1 MNDFWASILI
11 GAGLGFGLG
20 LLASYTVWW
29 ITAHLIVPRV
39 EFSTQ
44 IAKRRFGQDVTQYQI
59 AFKNAG
65 RRSMVDLEIVVRI
78 GVYKFMGA
86 TGWAYH
92 EIGTNARRV
101 PDLKPGELSRRVVR
115 IFDNRHPIS
124 FIDAPSKKIREELE
138 RHKTLEG
145 LLGIKED
152 AAVRVHVF
160 GYDSF
165 SGTRKLFQSK
175 EYRSSDISEGRFDGL
190 VISADNRRYA
200 E

>member
-1 MNDFWASILI
+1 MSDFWASILI
-11 GAGLGFGLG
+11 GASLGFGLG
-20 LLASYTVWW
+20 LLASYIVWW
-29 ITAHLIVPRV
+29 IIAHLIVPRV
-39 EFSTQ
+39 EFSNK
-44 IAKRRFGQDVTQYQI
+44 IAKRQFGQDVTQYQI

-92 EIGTNARRV
+92 EVGTNARRV
-101 PDLKPGELSRRVVR
+101 PDLKPGQLSRRVVR
-115 IFDNRHPIS
+115 IFDTRHPIS
-124 FIDAPSKKIREELE
+124 FVDAPSRKIKDELE
-138 RHKTLEG
+138 RHRTLEG
-145 LLGIKED
+145 ILGIEED

-175 EYRSSDISEGRFDGL
+175 EYRSGDISLGRFDGL
-190 VISADNRRYA
+190 VISAENKKYA